1 MDEFQCSWCSRSFYF
16 KDGHFCFLEGKPD
29 NEYSESFLDELEKLA
44 EKLEEATRNQDRTS
58 DDFGYS
64 CPRTQVH
71 DIQLNISTE
80 SDRNFSTS
88 SFFRGERVTS
98 SPVSPFIIQCH
109 GSSLDVSCFDSHVIA
124 QQRIF
129 EASEESPVNTLVVP
143 DETSQGVFCRADDNL
158 SNPSQDFTSMK
169 DCGWSSLRPVSQR
182 KRKNTS
188 IRDDTIIRR
197 KKENRPTQFIIGKKR
212 SCFDSILVSQ
222 MCMKRAGNK
231 GESQETKEYSK
242 IKSIS
247 AKVTPIDDCSTSE
260 IATNSLPLGSLA
272 DAEAVSVAGPSGIH
286 TQTHRSGKGKRFVC
300 EECGKAFGEKSN
312 LKVHYRKHTGD
323 KPLLCPRCDK
333 RFTEQGN
340 LTRHLRTH
348 TGEQPF
354 ECHRCDK
361 KFRRKHHLNDHL
373 RTHTGEK
380 PFACHICS
388 KAFAQKSNLA
398 CHLRTHTGEKPYT
411 CKLCGMD
418 FANRS
423 DCNEHYKGEHGGK

>member
-29 NEYSESFLDELEKLA
+29 NEYSESFLDELEKLV

-64 CPRTQVH
+64 CPRERTQVH
-71 DIQLNISTE
+71 DIQLNISPE

-98 SPVSPFIIQCH
+98 SPLSPFIIQCH
-109 GSSLDVSCFDSHVIA
+109 GSSLDVSCSDSHVIA

-143 DETSQGVFCRADDNL
+143 DQTSQGVFCRADDNQ

-169 DCGWSSLRPVSQR
+169 DRGWSSLRPAPQR
-182 KRKNTS
+182 NRKNSS
-188 IRDDTIIRR
+188 IRDDTIMRR
-197 KKENRPTQFIIGKKR
+197 KKENRPSQFITGRKR
-212 SCFDSILVSQ
+212 SCFDSISVSQ
-222 MCMKRAGNK
+222 TCMKRNGNK
-231 GESQETKEYSK
+231 GESQETNEYSK

-247 AKVTPIDDCSTSE
+247 AKFTPIDDCSTSE
-260 IATNSLPLGSLA
+260 IANNSLPLGCLA
-272 DAEAVSVAGPSGIH
+272 DAEVVSVAGPSGIH
-286 TQTHRSGKGKRFVC
+286 TQSHKTWKEKRFVC
-300 EECGKAFGEKSN
+300 DVCGKCFGKKCH
-312 LKVHYRKHTGD
+312 LKEHHV
-323 KPLLCPRCDK
+323 
-333 RFTEQGN
+333 
-340 LTRHLRTH
+340 TH
-348 TGEQPF
+348 TGEKPF

-380 PFACHICS
+380 PFACQICS
-388 KAFAQKSNLA
+388 KAFARKRYLA
-398 CHLRTHTGEKPYT
+398 SHLRTHTGEKPYK

-418 FANRS
+418 FADKSN
-423 DCNEHYKGEHGGK
+423 CNEHCKRMHGGKKYFL